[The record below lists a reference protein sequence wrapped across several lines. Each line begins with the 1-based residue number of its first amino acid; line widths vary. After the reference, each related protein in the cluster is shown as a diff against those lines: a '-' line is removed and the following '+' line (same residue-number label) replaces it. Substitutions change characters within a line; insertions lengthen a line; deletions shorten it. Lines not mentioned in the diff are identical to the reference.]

1 MVPTLTVIVPALVSA
16 AVIANAVLCAGS
28 VARGYVWV
36 VALLSRAQVNPN
48 LLAPIVTVLEVV
60 NAWLP
65 IVITKTPVSGVYVA
79 SYTAYVALLL
89 SVTASATVPLT

>member
-1 MVPTLTVIVPALVSA
+1 MVPTLTVIVPAVPSA

-36 VALLSRAQVNPN
+36 VAVLSRAQVNPH

-60 NAWLP
+60 S
-65 IVITKTPVSGVYVA
+65 TKYA
-79 SYTAYVALLL
+79 SLTVALKLAVL
-89 SVTASATVPLT
+89 GVVTQLVPVAID